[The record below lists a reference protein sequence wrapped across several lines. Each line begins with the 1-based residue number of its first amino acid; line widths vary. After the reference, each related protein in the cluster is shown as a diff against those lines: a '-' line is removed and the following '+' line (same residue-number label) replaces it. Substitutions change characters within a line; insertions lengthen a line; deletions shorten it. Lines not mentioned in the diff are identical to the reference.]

1 MEQYNNYTVK
11 QLTIQQYSNTIEM
24 ISSTIDQE
32 IKQAMLAKDQAKLR
46 GLRAIK
52 AALLLAKTE
61 KGHAEEINEEAE
73 IKILQKLVKQR
84 KESATIYKEQG
95 REDLYA
101 VEQEEIDVI
110 SQFLPK
116 QLERADIEQ
125 IVAKIIAESGATSI
139 KEMGKVMG
147 LANKELAGKADGK
160 LIGEIVKAQLG

>member
-1 MEQYNNYTVK
+1 
-11 QLTIQQYSNTIEM
+11 M
-24 ISSTIDQE
+24 IANTIDQE

-116 QLERADIEQ
+116 QLDRADIEL
-125 IVAKIIAESGATSI
+125 IVSRIISESGASSI

-160 LIGEIVKAQLG
+160 LIGEIVKAQLGQ

>member
-1 MEQYNNYTVK
+1 
-11 QLTIQQYSNTIEM
+11 M
-24 ISSTIDQE
+24 ISTTIDQE

-52 AALLLAKTE
+52 AAILLAKTE
-61 KGHAEEINEEAE
+61 KGHAEELDQDAE

-84 KESATIYKEQG
+84 KESATIYKDQG
-95 REDLYA
+95 RDDLFQ

-116 QLERADIEQ
+116 QLDQSEIEA
-125 IVAKIIAESGATSI
+125 IVVRIIQETGATSI

-147 LANKELAGKADGK
+147 AANKELAGKADGK
-160 LIGEIVKAQLG
+160 LIGEIVKAKLG

>member
-1 MEQYNNYTVK
+1 
-11 QLTIQQYSNTIEM
+11 M
-24 ISSTIDQE
+24 ISKTIDQE

-52 AALLLAKTE
+52 AAFLLAKTE
-61 KGHAEEINEEAE
+61 KGQAEELNEEAE

-84 KESATIYKEQG
+84 KESANIYQEQG
-95 REDLYA
+95 REDLLK

-110 SQFLPK
+110 GAFLPQ
-116 QLERADIEQ
+116 QLDRSAIEG
-125 IVAKIIAESGATSI
+125 IVSKIIAETGAISV

-160 LIGEIVKAQLG
+160 LIGEIVKSLLH

>member
-1 MEQYNNYTVK
+1 
-11 QLTIQQYSNTIEM
+11 M
-24 ISSTIDQE
+24 ISTTIDQE

-61 KGHAEEINEEAE
+61 KGHAEELTADGE

-95 REDLYA
+95 RDDLFQ

-110 SQFLPK
+110 SKFLPQ
-116 QLERADIEQ
+116 QLERGEIEQ
-125 IVAKIIAESGATSI
+125 VIAKIISETGATSV

-147 LANKELAGKADGK
+147 IANKELAGKADGK